1 MVSSLDLL
9 KNSNTLPKTVTGN
22 QAITENQCSF
32 PDGGPVGKLGCLET
46 VQEAWLFFKA
56 CLFLPVFV
64 WLGITPSASEGK
76 SINQYSQPKGTGV
89 RYYN

>member
-9 KNSNTLPKTVTGN
+9 KNSNTLPKAVTGN

-46 VQEAWLFFKA
+46 VKEAWPFFFLSMPFPSHL
-56 CLFLPVFV
+56 CLV
-64 WLGITPSASEGK
+64 GK
-76 SINQYSQPKGTGV
+76 NAFSI
-89 RYYN
+89 RR